1 MPTHAVL
8 ASSSKKK
15 KPYFL
20 FPSRWFTYFKLSP
33 PPKPPLVAERLH
45 QKALE
50 PAPAAVVSPGTRGA
64 PDTSSRAERR
74 ARTPGPASEGE
85 RPTGGDGVCTRKP
98 SPPDSRGPGGS
109 PGHTVTQTAGGAQPG
124 LHAPPE
130 TPPRGRKA
138 RAGSGRRGA
147 RAGRP
152 AAQGRPS
159 WQRPRPPRIRAS
171 GSRGRTRRARK
182 GKRTGDPKPGRRA
195 GAAGQRPGFA
205 GQRPGFAGRAHRP
218 RAPPSRRSPAPR
230 AAP

>member
-74 ARTPGPASEGE
+74 ARTPGPASEGSAE
-85 RPTGGDGVCTRKP
+85 SARPLTRRP
-98 SPPDSRGPGGS
+98 APRVACAA
-109 PGHTVTQTAGGAQPG
+109 VTR
-124 LHAPPE
+124 
-130 TPPRGRKA
+130 PRAAAAAAAA
-138 RAGSGRRGA
+138 RGSGRGRAVPAGPPAPLGRAAAA
-147 RAGRP
+147 R
-152 AAQGRPS
+152 QE
-159 WQRPRPPRIRAS
+159 
-171 GSRGRTRRARK
+171 
-182 GKRTGDPKPGRRA
+182 A
-195 GAAGQRPGFA
+195 GAGG
-205 GQRPGFAGRAHRP
+205 
-218 RAPPSRRSPAPR
+218 
-230 AAP
+230 